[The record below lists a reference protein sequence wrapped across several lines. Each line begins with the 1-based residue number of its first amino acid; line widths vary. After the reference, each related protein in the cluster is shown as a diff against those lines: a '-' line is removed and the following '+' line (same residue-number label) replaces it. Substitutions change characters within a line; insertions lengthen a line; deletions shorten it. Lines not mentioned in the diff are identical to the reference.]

1 MTEPAP
7 KKPFDRK
14 QLAGPIVFALVALIG
29 LILFFTRDARAD
41 EAFVAACMSGDGAS
55 QKTCAC
61 LDKVANKT
69 LNEQMRGYVT
79 LSMSK
84 PSTFAAKSAK
94 NDLPGLDYKAWTAF
108 SRAGVAEC
116 GYGE

>member
-1 MTEPAP
+1 MTDPAP

-14 QLAGPIVFALVALIG
+14 QLAGPIVFALVALFG
-29 LILFFTRDARAD
+29 LILFLTRDARAD
-41 EAFVAACMSGDGAS
+41 EAFVAACMSGDGGS
-55 QKTCAC
+55 EKTCSC
-61 LDKVANKT
+61 LDKVAGRT
-69 LNEQMRGYVT
+69 LTEPMRGYVT

-84 PSTFAAKSAK
+84 PDTFAAKAAK
-94 NDLPGLDYKAWTAF
+94 NELPGLDYKAWTAF